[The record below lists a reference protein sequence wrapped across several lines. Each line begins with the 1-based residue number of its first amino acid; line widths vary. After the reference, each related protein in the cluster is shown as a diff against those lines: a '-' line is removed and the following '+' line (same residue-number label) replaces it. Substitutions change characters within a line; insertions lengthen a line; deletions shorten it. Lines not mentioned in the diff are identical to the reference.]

1 MSALA
6 TSSLRGILWM
16 LVAMGLIVLSN
27 ATTKWISADYSAG
40 QVVFFR
46 SLFVLLFLIPIV
58 WRSGGIATL
67 RITNWRDQGLRSLFH
82 TLTAALIVTSVVL
95 LPLADVEVLL
105 FSSILFIA
113 LLSGPV
119 LGERVGWH
127 RMSAVLVGFVGVLIM
142 LRPTPEL
149 WQPVAFLAVA
159 AALFSALRDVW
170 ARKMRTT
177 ENTNA
182 MMMCGE
188 TLLLVVSGLTAFT
201 GFSALDWKPLVGDDL
216 FLMALN
222 GLAFGGAQYA
232 LILAFRQGEAAA
244 VAPFRYSAA
253 IWAVTFGYLMFGDL
267 PDVFVLVGGSVIIAS
282 GLYILHRETRGA
294 AS

>member
-1 MSALA
+1 MNAPI
-6 TSSLRGILWM
+6 TSSLRGIMWM

-67 RITNWRDQGLRSLFH
+67 RVTNWRDQSLRSLFH

-127 RMSAVLVGFVGVLIM
+127 RMSAVLVGFFGVLIM

-149 WQPVAFLAVA
+149 WQPAAFIAIA

-170 ARKMRTT
+170 ARKMRMT

-188 TLLLVVSGLTAFT
+188 TLLLVASGLTAFMS
-201 GFSALDWKPLVGDDL
+201 FSALDWKPLIGDDL

-222 GLAFGGAQYA
+222 GLVFGGAQYA

-253 IWAVTFGYLMFGDL
+253 IWAVSFGYLIFGDL
-267 PDVFVLVGGSVIIAS
+267 PDMFVMVGGSVIIAS
-282 GLYILHRETRGA
+282 GLYILNRETRGA
-294 AS
+294 TS